1 MGAVIHMYYND
12 KNIICIYIYNAKNYG
27 MLRML
32 EIKRMSSKF
41 QVSNYEYGSLHFA
54 FEMIQ
59 QYKTNMYLR

>member
-1 MGAVIHMYYND
+1 M
-12 KNIICIYIYNAKNYG
+12 YIYNAKNYG